1 MNPHDQ
7 AKVGPLLEQT
17 LAKNRGRILAAL
29 IARVSDFQLADDALQ
44 EAATSALLHW
54 GRSGLPDRPEA
65 WLIRVAFRKA
75 IDLLRRAGRDRD
87 KAEAVA
93 LLARDEAEEPEM
105 IPDERLRLIFTCCHP
120 ALEWKSQVALTLRTV
135 CGLSTAE
142 IARAFLDQEATMGQR
157 LSRAKARIAATGIA
171 FRVPDAEEWDAR
183 LGAVLSVLYLI
194 FNAGYGEG
202 THQSRDLSGEAV
214 FLGRL
219 LDHLRPDDPEI
230 QGALALMLLTHARRF
245 ARTGP
250 DGGTLPPSG
259 QDRRLWDMPMIGEGM
274 QCLNRSLAVPGPPGP
289 YALKAAIAAC
299 HMLPDRPDWG
309 QILTLYDALLQREP
323 TPVVQLN
330 RAVALA
336 ETGEVSL
343 ALDALL
349 PLQIP
354 LADYQ
359 PFYAV
364 QADLLVRFGRVCE
377 AVAAFDAAIDRATRS
392 EDEVFLRKRRDAA
405 AQKCAESRKSP

>member
-1 MNPHDQ
+1 MSRQQFRDVSDCL
-7 AKVGPLLEQT
+7 AAT
-17 LAKNRGRILAAL
+17 LRAEGGRIRAAL
-29 IARVSDFQLADDALQ
+29 IARVRDFELAEEALQ
-44 EAATSALLHW
+44 DAAASAIEHW
-54 GRSGLPDRPEA
+54 GRSGLPDRPDA

-75 IDLLRRAGRDRD
+75 IDRLRRAGRDRD

-135 CGLSTAE
+135 CGLTTAD

-157 LSRAKARIAATGIA
+157 LSRAKARIAATGIG
-171 FRVPDAEEWDAR
+171 FRVPDAEEWDTR

-202 THQSRDLSGEAV
+202 THQSRDLGGEAI

-219 LDHLRPDDPEI
+219 LDHLRPGDPEI
-230 QGALALMLLTHARRF
+230 QGALALTLLTHARRF

-250 DGGTLPPSG
+250 DGATLPPSK
-259 QDRRLWDMPMIGEGM
+259 QDRSLWDAPMIAEGM
-274 QCLNRSLAVPGPPGP
+274 QCLNRSLNAPTPPGP

-299 HMLPDRPDWG
+299 HILPEQPDWG
-309 QILTLYDALLQREP
+309 KILKLYDALLQREP

-343 ALDALL
+343 ALDALSV
-349 PLQIP
+349 LQIP

-364 QADLLVRFGRVCE
+364 LADLLLRFGQACE
-377 AVAAFDAAIDRATRS
+377 AVAAFDAAIDRTTRS

-405 AQKCAESRKSP
+405 AQKCAETRKTP